1 MYIVMLYGF
10 MGVALRRSPRGG
22 GGATDIRI
30 PHYDGTRATRSRLRL
45 RGLVAPRGGMVRL
58 WVWDLRP
65 GVRPLGGVAYRYRL
79 RRRTL
84 IIVRDADGCGRN
96 ACEVRP
102 YEQCVRG

>member
-10 MGVALRRSPRGG
+10 MGVALRGG
-22 GGATDIRI
+22 GGRQRI
-30 PHYDGTRATRSRLRL
+30 FELFRFYYDGTRATRSRLRL

>member
-10 MGVALRRSPRGG
+10 MGVALALA
-22 GGATDIRI
+22 GAAAGAQRILHIRI
-30 PHYDGTRATRSRLRL
+30 IMYSPLGARLRL

-84 IIVRDADGCGRN
+84 IIVRDADGCDRD

>member
-1 MYIVMLYGF
+1 MLIGC
-10 MGVALRRSPRGG
+10 MGLWALRGRRAKILWDSPLGLG
-22 GGATDIRI
+22 SASGA
-30 PHYDGTRATRSRLRL
+30 
-45 RGLVAPRGGMVRL
+45 RGLVAPRRGGMVRL